1 MAERKVNFNPGPST
15 LPLPVLETI
24 RDNMLDYQGCGMSFL
39 EISHRS
45 PQFMEIH
52 RNAQNLLKELL
63 GVPDNYKVLF
73 MGGGASTQFALIAMN
88 FLTRDGSADYINTG
102 TWSKKAIAE
111 AKRFGGVNVA
121 GSTADD
127 NFNHLPAIADLTLDS
142 NARYLHITSNNT
154 IFGTQFHTFP
164 EPGNVPMICDMSS
177 DILSHELDVS
187 KFGMIYAGAQKN
199 LGPAGVTVI
208 ILRDDMLEMCADN
221 LPTMFSYKTHVE
233 KDSMFNTPPS
243 GPVYM
248 VEQVLEWAK
257 AQGGLKA
264 VEQMNRDK
272 AALLYGEIDAD
283 DYYRGAVVNKE
294 HRSWMNVTLRLPSEE
309 LEKKFI
315 AEAAEVDL
323 HGLKG
328 HRSVGGIRA
337 SIYNAMPREGVER
350 LVAFMKDF
358 RVANQG

>member
-15 LPLPVLETI
+15 LPLPVLENV
-24 RDNMLDYQGCGMSFL
+24 RDNMVDFQGSGMSFL
-39 EISHRS
+39 ELSHRS
-45 PQFMEIH
+45 PEFMEIH
-52 RNAQNLLKELL
+52 QHTQDLLKELM
-63 GVPDNYKVLF
+63 GIPDNYKVLF
-73 MGGGASTQFALIAMN
+73 MGGGASTQFALIPMN
-88 FLTRDGSADYINTG
+88 FLTRDGSADYVNTG

-121 GSTADD
+121 GDTSED
-127 NFNHLPAIADLTLDS
+127 NFNHLPQLSELKLDG

-154 IFGTQFHTFP
+154 IFGTQFRTFP
-164 EPGNVPMICDMSS
+164 ETGTVPLISDMSS
-177 DILSHELDVS
+177 DILSHKIDVS

-208 ILRDDMLEMCADN
+208 ILRDDMLEMADEDV
-221 LPTMFSYKTHVE
+221 PTMFSYKTHVN
-233 KDSMFNTPPS
+233 KDSMFNTPPT
-243 GPVYM
+243 GPIYM
-248 VEQVLEWAK
+248 VGQVLEWVK
-257 AQGGLKA
+257 SLGGLEA

-272 AALLYGEIDAD
+272 ATLLYDEIDAD
-283 DYYRGAVVNKE
+283 DFYRGAVVDPE
-294 HRSWMNVTLRLPSEE
+294 HRSWMNVTMRLPSEE

-315 AEAAEVDL
+315 ADAAVKGL

-358 RVANQG
+358 RNAS

>member
-15 LPLPVLETI
+15 LPLPVLEKI
-24 RDNMLDYQGCGMSFL
+24 RDNVVDYQGCGMSFL

-45 PQFMEIH
+45 PEFMEIH
-52 RNAQNLLKELL
+52 QHAQDLLRELMSI
-63 GVPDNYKVLF
+63 PDNYKVLF
-73 MGGGASTQFALIAMN
+73 MGGGASTQFAMIPMN

-121 GSTADD
+121 GDTSGD
-127 NFNHLPAIADLTLDS
+127 NFNHLPALADLKLDG

-154 IFGTQFHTFP
+154 IFGTQFRTFP
-164 EPGNVPMICDMSS
+164 ETGNVPLISDMSS

-187 KFGMIYAGAQKN
+187 KFAMIYAGAQKN

-208 ILRDDMLEMCADN
+208 ILRDDMLEMAADDV
-221 LPTMFSYKTHVE
+221 PTMFSYKTHVE

-243 GPVYM
+243 GPIYM
-248 VEQVLEWAK
+248 VEQMLEWVK
-257 AQGGLKA
+257 SLGGLKA

-272 AALLYGEIDAD
+272 AALLYDAIDGSD
-283 DYYRGAVVNKE
+283 GYFRGAVVNKDD
-294 HRSWMNVTLRLPSEE
+294 RSWMNVTMRLPSEE
-309 LEKKFI
+309 LEMKFI
-315 AEAAEVDL
+315 AEAGEKGL

-350 LVAFMKDF
+350 LVALMKEF
-358 RVANQG
+358 KAAN

>member
-15 LPLPVLETI
+15 LPLPVLENV
-24 RDNMLDYQGCGMSFL
+24 RENMVDYQGSGMSFL

-45 PQFMEIH
+45 PEFMRIH
-52 RNAQNLLKELL
+52 QHTQDLLKELL
-63 GVPDNYKVLF
+63 GIPENYKVLF
-73 MGGGASTQFALIAMN
+73 MGGGASTQFAMIPMN

-121 GSTADD
+121 GDTSGD
-127 NFNHLPAIADLTLDS
+127 NFNHLPEISELKLDA
-142 NARYLHITSNNT
+142 NARYVHITSNNT

-164 EPGNVPMICDMSS
+164 ETGNVPLISDMSS

-187 KFGMIYAGAQKN
+187 TFGMIYAGAQKN

-208 ILRDDMLEMCADN
+208 ILREDMLEMAGED
-221 LPTMFSYKTHVE
+221 LPTMLSYKTHVD
-233 KDSMFNTPPS
+233 KDSMFNTPPT
-243 GPVYM
+243 GPIYM
-248 VEQVLEWAK
+248 VEQVLEWVK
-257 AQGGLKA
+257 TQGGLKA
-264 VEQMNRDK
+264 VEQMNREK
-272 AALLYGEIDAD
+272 AGLLYDAIDNSD
-283 DYYRGAVVNKE
+283 GWYRGAVVKKE
-294 HRSWMNVTLRLPSEE
+294 HRSWMNVTMRLPSED

-315 AEAAEVDL
+315 AEGAEKGL

-350 LVAFMKDF
+350 LVEFMNAFK
-358 RVANQG
+358 AEN